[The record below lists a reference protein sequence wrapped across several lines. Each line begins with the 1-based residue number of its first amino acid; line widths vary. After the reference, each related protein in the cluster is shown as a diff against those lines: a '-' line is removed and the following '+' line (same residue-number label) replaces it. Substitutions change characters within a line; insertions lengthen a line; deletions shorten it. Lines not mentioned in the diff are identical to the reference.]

1 MRIISGNKSQGL
13 TILTTRI
20 LIFHFRGYVDHFLS
34 EVDRTSEAHYT
45 DQQLVVTLI
54 DFFTGGS
61 GTMSKTLGFAFF
73 FCLKNPDI
81 LHRVQD
87 EVDRVTGHKD
97 RVSLE
102 DRPSLVLTEATLLE
116 VARLGSVLP
125 IAPPRLCPED
135 VQVTLLHAK

>member
-1 MRIISGNKSQGL
+1 MLQD
-13 TILTTRI
+13 TCAQC
-20 LIFHFRGYVDHFLS
+20 FRGYVDHFLS
-34 EVDRTSEAHYT
+34 EVGRTPEAHYT

-97 RVSLE
+97 QVRLE
-102 DRPSLVLTEATLLE
+102 DRPDLVLTEATLLE

-135 VQVTLLHAK
+135 VQVTHQNAK